1 MATITDHKAYAQLLN
16 SIKERIRKTQ
26 YDALKA
32 VNKELIALYA
42 DIGRM
47 IVERQDK
54 EGWGKSVVEK
64 LAKDLQIEFP
74 GIQGFSARNIWY
86 MRIFHL
92 TYCFRS

>member
-1 MATITDHKAYAQLLN
+1 LISRPFYAYYCR
-16 SIKERIRKTQ
+16 SRVKERIRKTQ

>member
-1 MATITDHKAYAQLLN
+1 MTNITDKNSYTQLLN

-54 EGWGKSVVEK
+54 EGWGKSVVGK